1 MSRPSEHP
9 SAVPRVL
16 LVEDDPGDVFLVREL
31 LAEVDAR
38 IELTVAGTVAEAVR
52 SGQLAAADCV
62 LLDLQLPDLAGR
74 DPLDALRALRDQAPL
89 SCAICVLTGLDDEH
103 LGAAAMAEGAQD
115 YLVKGSVDGSLL
127 ARSVRYAVERRRA
140 ERNAVRLREAQ
151 LARAE
156 SARVERGL
164 LPRLLLDGSFVA
176 ANPFYRPG
184 RRSPLGGDFYDA
196 LRCPDGSVHAMI
208 GDVAGHG
215 PDEAALGALLRVSWR
230 ALVLSGVGEPEVL
243 PALQQVLN
251 SERHDKSLFT
261 TLCTMAL
268 FETDGQVQVRARIA
282 GHPPPIMLR
291 PDLAELPHEV
301 GPPLGVLADPE
312 WPAVTTSLPP
322 DWALMLYTD
331 GLIEGWSGPDQLD
344 RLWNDGL
351 LALLEE
357 HRETELS
364 ALPGRLIEQA
374 VDLNGGPLG
383 DDVAI
388 LLLRDGGPDR

>member
-1 MSRPSEHP
+1 
-9 SAVPRVL
+9 VL
-16 LVEDDPGDVFLVREL
+16 LVEDDPGDVLLVREM
-31 LAEVDAR
+31 LAEVDAP
-38 IELTVAGTVAEAVR
+38 IELTVADTVADAVG
-52 SGQLAAADCV
+52 SGRLATADCV
-62 LLDLQLPDLAGR
+62 LLDLQLPGMAGR
-74 DPLDALRALRDQAPL
+74 DPLDALRALLEQAPPY
-89 SCAICVLTGLDDEH
+89 CAICVLTGLDDEK

-196 LRCPDGSVHAMI
+196 LRCPDGSVHAI
-208 GDVAGHG
+208 VGDVAGHG

-251 SERHDKSLFT
+251 SERHEPALFT
-261 TLCTMAL
+261 TVCTMAL
-268 FETDGQVQVRARIA
+268 YESDRTVLVRARVA
-282 GHPPPIMLR
+282 GHPPPIMLH
-291 PDLAELPHEV
+291 PDLAELPHLV

-312 WPAVTTSLPP
+312 WPAVTTALPP
-322 DWALMLYTD
+322 GWALMLYSD
-331 GLIEGWSGPDQLD
+331 GLIEGWSGPDRLD
-344 RLWNDGL
+344 RLWNTGL

-357 HRETELS
+357 HRDTALS
-364 ALPGRLIEQA
+364 ALPGRLVEQA
-374 VDLNGGPLG
+374 VRLNGGPLG